1 MSVDARVFIS
11 YVHEDKDVAEGL
23 QRMLSDVPQ
32 LETEVFLSA
41 DETQVL
47 AGHVWLDRI
56 RAGLESCEVLLLLL
70 SERSINRAW
79 VNFEAGAVWLA
90 GKAVIPICIGR
101 MHIEFLP
108 QPYAG
113 IQAVRLPSD
122 AHYLLTSIHSHLS
135 LGTPLPPARWDSA
148 TRRPLQQWF
157 RSHANRAGSRQ
168 VLGSSLRPAPD
179 HRWSKTLREGR
190 GLSQLALTSVGHRS
204 RSIGA
209 MGARASAAAWCQA
222 PTDIAAN

>member
-23 QRMLSDVPQ
+23 QRMLSDVLQ

-135 LGTPLPPARWDSA
+135 LGTPLPPTRWEQRDE
-148 TRRPLQQWF
+148 RRRLYERDGRKMTEDEAYRLDLLDPYAQLERVF
-157 RSHANRAGSRQ
+157 TM
-168 VLGSSLRPAPD
+168 
-179 HRWSKTLREGR
+179 WSD
-190 GLSQLALTSVGHRS
+190 VG
-204 RSIGA
+204 G
-209 MGARASAAAWCQA
+209 
-222 PTDIAAN
+222 